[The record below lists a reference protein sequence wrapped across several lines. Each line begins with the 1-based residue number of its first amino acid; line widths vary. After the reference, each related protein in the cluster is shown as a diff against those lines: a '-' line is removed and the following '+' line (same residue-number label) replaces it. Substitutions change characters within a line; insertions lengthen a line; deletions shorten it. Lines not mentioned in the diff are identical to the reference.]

1 MQHEPFTS
9 LEQDQLDWMSRFAD
23 RLRLEEPRFAQED
36 CGDDANEIA
45 RTLWERAE
53 WRDLSPEA
61 AVQRWR
67 DERARR

>member
-1 MQHEPFTS
+1 MQHQPFTA

-36 CGDDANEIA
+36 CGEDVNEIA

-53 WRDLSPEA
+53 WRALSPEA
-61 AVQRWR
+61 AVQRWL
-67 DERARR
+67 DERHRR